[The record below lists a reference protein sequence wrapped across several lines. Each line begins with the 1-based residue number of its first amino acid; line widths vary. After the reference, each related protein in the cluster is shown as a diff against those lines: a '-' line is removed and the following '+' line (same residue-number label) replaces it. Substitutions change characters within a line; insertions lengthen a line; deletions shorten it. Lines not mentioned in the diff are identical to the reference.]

1 MASSKREKAQNDAPA
16 KGAQA
21 LVYVGPNM
29 GGDLPM
35 QQFTVFRGGLPV
47 PVKARVDQD
56 QDFADLFVPVAE
68 LSAARAA
75 LERAGTELKRAFGT
89 VWAAY
94 AAKRKE
100 GK

>member
-1 MASSKREKAQNDAPA
+1 MAGSKAKPQEPSPAAQ
-16 KGAQA
+16 
-21 LVYVGPNM
+21 VYVGPNM

-35 QQFTVFRGGLPV
+35 QQFTTFRGGLPPGV
-47 PVKARVDQD
+47 SARCEQD
-56 QDFADLFVPVAE
+56 QDFAALFVPVSGVA
-68 LSAARAA
+68 AARADLA
-75 LERAGTELKRAFGT
+75 RPGSPLRRSYET